1 MKHLWV
7 VLLLESEKV
16 SLSVCMGPRQHHDNT
31 AAIVWYLLS
40 SHIQKLACFWSHIS
54 PLGFTSSWGTQQ
66 YLGWHFIDTNDY
78 EVMENNPNL
87 RFAVFKNVSPFYVYA
102 REHQETR
109 RSIEEDCPGASGHY
123 PPWWRHSPTASRQSG
138 EGQGP
143 SAAPGMARSW
153 VKSSVRPRSP
163 FGGSTNKEWRQTYLQ
178 LGCKVCAG
186 SPQVSSIQV
195 SWTPIV

>member
-109 RSIEEDCPGASGHY
+109 WSIEEDCPGASGHY
-123 PPWWRHSPTASRQSG
+123 PPWWRPHSITAEWWRTGSI
-138 EGQGP
+138 
-143 SAAPGMARSW
+143 
-153 VKSSVRPRSP
+153 SSPRH
-163 FGGSTNKEWRQTYLQ
+163 G
-178 LGCKVCAG
+178 KVM
-186 SPQVSSIQV
+186 SQVQRETTESL
-195 SWTPIV
+195 WGLYK